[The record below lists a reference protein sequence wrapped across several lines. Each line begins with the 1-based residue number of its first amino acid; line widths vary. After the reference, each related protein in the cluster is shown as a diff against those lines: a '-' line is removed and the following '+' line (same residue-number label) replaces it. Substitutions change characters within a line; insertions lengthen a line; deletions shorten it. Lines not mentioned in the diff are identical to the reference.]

1 MTMQKG
7 QRVSTKSATA
17 GCQLVKAVGRVRK
30 VRQRLYG
37 NVKALTEVH
46 NMFMIT
52 FDDGRDAVVHAN
64 ALTVCS
70 DPNDGRAPTT
80 PSRQKDAA
88 HDDGVLVDADS
99 EEEEESDDDMPELV
113 GVPVAKSGLHVNVD
127 PQVPNVHA
135 KNHLAA
141 IAAAKAMEGTEVTV
155 AYNGKGMTAPKE
167 KSVKWTVKNMTESG
181 EAFSCAPPRRNET
194 KINFDFSATFRPIDL
209 FLRLHRYSPAEAVR
223 KMNQAIAAAKIAMR
237 PVTEHEYLLF
247 RGLCLL
253 GTLSDEAGMELWTK
267 GSIGM
272 LRRPDFGQYMSLWR
286 FKEIKRV
293 RVFINTNLQLIATD
307 PWAMIDEGIKAFN
320 FKRAELITHG
330 PELKE
335 DESMSASQPRTS
347 KTGLGRDVGALHV
360 PHMPHLSYVKRKPKP
375 LGSEVKNV
383 ADAQSGCMLF
393 LELQK
398 GKHLMMELPY
408 SKDLG
413 ATTAVQLRM
422 LKTMQSNAK
431 KVALAAASA
440 VVSPPSPESAR
451 IAVLEKQVRELFESQ
466 TQSQDDDASQDTE
479 SSTQEL
485 EPQETI
491 VVAAAPPTAPPAYIE
506 PKLRLSGDA
515 WFGSLPAA
523 ICLKRDLDVEFI
535 GQVKTCT
542 SGFPKKLLQESLK
555 MHPSGSW
562 LCATA
567 TVAGVDLV
575 ATGFKYNR
583 KHVLMFISTKGAGRA
598 IPGAPYVA
606 RFPGPG
612 GNVQQRLVPRPA
624 LVGEFFEDIDAVD
637 LHNNDRQHRI
647 HLEESWVECCQ
658 WNRLDM
664 TLFGME
670 VADTRKAMAFA
681 LSEGNPM
688 KTWTVKRFVNE
699 LAKDLIFNS
708 FDNGTSD
715 YRRKRTYSAAE
726 EAELVR
732 NDGLITIEPTPVAK
746 RFCKKIKGEVQ
757 RHKQLLCKA
766 SGCLKK
772 TQWRCKKCGVAYC
785 RPGAGAKVPR
795 YCFANH
801 AVQCAKV
808 PRE

>member
-1 MTMQKG
+1 MQKG
-7 QRVSTKSATA
+7 QRVSTNSPSA
-17 GCQLVKAVGRVRK
+17 GSKLIDVVGRDRRVRET
-30 VRQRLYG
+30 LYG
-37 NVKALTEVH
+37 NVKALTKVH
-46 NMFMIT
+46 NQFMIT
-52 FDDGRDAVVHAN
+52 FDDGRDVVVHA
-64 ALTVCS
+64 AVLKVCS
-70 DPNDGRAPTT
+70 DPNDGRAPNT
-80 PSRQKDAA
+80 PSRKKDVADDDDGLAVDAA
-88 HDDGVLVDADS
+88 S
-99 EEEEESDDDMPELV
+99 EEEEESDDD
-113 GVPVAKSGLHVNVD
+113 GVPVEKSALHVNDD
-127 PQVPNVHA
+127 PEVANVHA
-135 KNHLAA
+135 KNHRAA
-141 IAAAKAMEGTEVTV
+141 IAAVKAMEGKEVTV
-155 AYNGKGMTAPKE
+155 AYTGKGTAPKE

-181 EAFSCAPPRRNET
+181 ETFSCAPPLRYDT
-194 KINFDFSATFRPIDL
+194 TINYTFLATFRPIDL
-209 FLRLHRYSPAEAVR
+209 FLRLHRCSPAEAVR
-223 KMNQAIAAAKIAMR
+223 KINEAIAAAKIAMR

-253 GTLSDEAGMELWTK
+253 GTLSDEAGVELWTK

-272 LRRPDFGQYMSLWR
+272 LRRPDFGQYMSLSR

-307 PWAMIDEGIKAFN
+307 PWAMIDEGIKKFN

-347 KTGLGRDVGALHV
+347 KTGLGRDVGAIRV
-360 PHMPHLSYVKRKPKP
+360 PHMPHLSYVQRKPKP
-375 LGSEVKNV
+375 LGSEFKNV

-398 GKHLMMELPY
+398 GKHPMMALPY
-408 SKDLG
+408 SQDLG
-413 ATTAVQLRM
+413 ATVAVQLRM
-422 LKTMQSNAK
+422 VKEMQLNAK

-440 VVSPPSPESAR
+440 VASPPSPELKLASVR
-451 IAVLEKQVRELFESQ
+451 IAALEKQVRELVESQ
-466 TQSQDDDASQDTE
+466 SQPQDDDASQDTE

-485 EPQETI
+485 EHQETI
-491 VVAAAPPTAPPAYIE
+491 VVDAAPLAAPPAYIE
-506 PKLRLSGDA
+506 PKLRLSGDG
-515 WFGSLPAA
+515 WFGSVPAS
-523 ICLKRDLDVEFI
+523 ICLKRDLNVEFI

-542 SGFPKKLLQESLK
+542 SGFPKKLLQDSLK

-575 ATGFKYNR
+575 ATGYKYNR
-583 KHVLMFISTKGAGRA
+583 KRVLMFISTKGAGRA

-624 LVGEFFEDIDAVD
+624 LVGEFFEHIDAVD

-647 HLEESWVECCQ
+647 HLEESWVEGCQ

-732 NDGLITIEPTPVAK
+732 NDVLITIEPTPMAK
-746 RFCKKIKGEVQ
+746 RFCNKIKGEVQ
-757 RHKQLLCKA
+757 RHKQLWCKA
-766 SGCLKK
+766 SGCSKK
-772 TQWRCKKCGVAYC
+772 TQWRCKKCGVSYC
-785 RPGAGAKVPR
+785 RPGAGGGKVPR